1 MVAEDFECIFRA
13 FSEEN
18 WRQDPERGTIKVI
31 SKISRRETICLVL
44 D

>member
-1 MVAEDFECIFRA
+1 MVAEDVDCIFSA

-18 WRQDPERGTIKVI
+18 LRQDPERGTIKVI
-31 SKISRRETICLVL
+31 SKISMRETICLVL